1 VWHVAFSADG
11 RTIASGGQDAT
22 IKLWDVEKGILLRIL
37 KGHKL
42 TVWSVKFSPDGNIIA
57 SGSFDNTVKLW
68 NVLDGKLLSNIKG
81 HTEAVVDL
89 AFSNNGKK
97 LATASDDKTIK
108 IWDMPDGKIIHSI
121 KVPEHVQ
128 AVVFSPDDKRLMTGG
143 RDKIMIG
150 EFLQEIFGDSK
161 FNKGISA
168 RLWDVKDGTLLQTF
182 AEHSNDVNDIAYS
195 IDGKYIATASS
206 DKTVQI
212 WKLLK

>member
-1 VWHVAFSADG
+1 
-11 RTIASGGQDAT
+11 
-22 IKLWDVEKGILLRIL
+22 
-37 KGHKL
+37 
-42 TVWSVKFSPDGNIIA
+42 
-57 SGSFDNTVKLW
+57 
-68 NVLDGKLLSNIKG
+68 LLSNIKG